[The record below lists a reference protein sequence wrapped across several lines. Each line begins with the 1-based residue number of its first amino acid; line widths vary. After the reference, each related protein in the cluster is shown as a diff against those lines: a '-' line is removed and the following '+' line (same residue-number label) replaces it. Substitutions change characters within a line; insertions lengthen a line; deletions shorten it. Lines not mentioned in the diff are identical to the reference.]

1 MSSSEPIAKR
11 AQTQE
16 EIKPL
21 LELCRTGK
29 LFEVQEWVRTG
40 KPVNLPS
47 VHEKRTKRNRP
58 LWVAIELGFH
68 SLVQV

>member
-47 VHEKRTKRNRP
+47 VHECGRR
-58 LWVAIELGFH
+58 
-68 SLVQV
+68 